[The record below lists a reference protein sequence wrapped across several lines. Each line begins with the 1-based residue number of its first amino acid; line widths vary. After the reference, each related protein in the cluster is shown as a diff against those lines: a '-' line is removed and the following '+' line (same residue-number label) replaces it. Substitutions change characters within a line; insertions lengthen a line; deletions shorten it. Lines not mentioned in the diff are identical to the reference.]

1 MSRRVYCDSSV
12 LLKRFVV
19 EPDSESSSL
28 QLERM
33 TVDGDHLLSSRLALV
48 EVTRSIDRR
57 LPTDAPQEDLD
68 EAVAK
73 VLEDV
78 DLIAIDDFTLEVA
91 GEIPGRHLGTLDA
104 IHVATALIMRADL
117 VVTRDQRMIEACTKV
132 GLAVA

>member
-12 LLKRFVV
+12 LLKRFLV
-19 EPDSESSSL
+19 EADSVEFIR
-28 QLERM
+28 QLSDLKRG
-33 TVDGDHLLSSRLALV
+33 GDFLLSSKLAIV
-48 EVTRSIDRR
+48 EVTRGVDRK
-57 LPTDAPQEDLD
+57 LSPEAPQEDLD

-78 DLIAIDDFTLEVA
+78 DLIAIDEFTLEVA
-91 GEIPGRHLGTLDA
+91 GEIPGRHLGALDA

-117 VVTRDQRMIEACTKV
+117 VVTRDQRMIEACAEV

>member
-12 LLKRFVV
+12 LLKRYLV
-19 EPDSESSSL
+19 EADSVEFIRRLSEL
-28 QLERM
+28 KRG
-33 TVDGDHLLSSRLALV
+33 GDFLLSSRLAIV
-48 EVTRSIDRR
+48 EVTRGVDRK
-57 LPTDAPQEDLD
+57 LPYDAPQEDLE

-78 DLIAIDDFTLEVA
+78 DLVAIDDFTLEVA
-91 GEIPGRHLGTLDA
+91 GAIPGRHLGALDA

-117 VVTRDQRMIEACTKV
+117 VVTRDQRMIEACAEV

>member
-1 MSRRVYCDSSV
+1 MNRRIYCDSSV
-12 LLKRFVV
+12 LLKRYRE
-19 EPDSESSSL
+19 EPDSETCSRV
-28 QLERM
+28 LERM
-33 TVDGDHLLSSRLALV
+33 TLGGDFLLSSKLALV
-48 EVTRSIDRR
+48 EVTRGIDRN
-57 LPTDAPQEDLD
+57 LPPEAAQEDLD

-117 VVTRDQRMIEACTKV
+117 VVTRDQRMIEACTEV

>member
-19 EPDSESSSL
+19 EADSAASVS
-28 QLERM
+28 QLSQY
-33 TVDGDHLLSSRLALV
+33 THNGDYLLSSKLALV
-48 EVTRSIDRR
+48 EVTRGVDRR
-57 LPTDAPQEDLD
+57 LPPDAPQEDVD

-117 VVTRDQRMIEACTKV
+117 VVTRDQRMIEACTEV

>member
-12 LLKRFVV
+12 LLKRFLV
-19 EPDSESSSL
+19 EDDSVEFIR
-28 QLERM
+28 QLSDLKRG
-33 TVDGDHLLSSRLALV
+33 GDFLLSSKLAIV
-48 EVTRSIDRR
+48 EVTRGVDRN
-57 LPTDAPQEDLD
+57 LAPEAPQEDLD

-91 GEIPGRHLGTLDA
+91 GEIPGRHLGALDA

-117 VVTRDQRMIEACTKV
+117 VVTRDQRMIEACAEV

>member
-1 MSRRVYCDSSV
+1 MNRRVYCDSSV
-12 LLKRFVV
+12 LLKRFLEEV
-19 EPDSESSSL
+19 DSESSSL
-28 QLERM
+28 ELERM
-33 TVDGDHLLSSRLALV
+33 TLEGDHLLSSRLALV
-48 EVTRSIDRR
+48 EVTRGVDRK
-57 LPTDAPQEDLD
+57 LSPEAPQEDLD

-91 GEIPGRHLGTLDA
+91 GEIPGRHLGALDA

-117 VVTRDQRMIEACTKV
+117 VVTRDQRMIEACAEV

>member
-1 MSRRVYCDSSV
+1 MNRRIYCDSSV
-12 LLKRFVV
+12 LLKRYRE
-19 EPDSESSSL
+19 EPDSETCSRE
-28 QLERM
+28 LERM
-33 TVDGDHLLSSRLALV
+33 TLGGDFLLSSKLALV
-48 EVTRSIDRR
+48 EVTRGIDRN
-57 LPTDAPQEDLD
+57 LPPEAAQEDLD

-78 DLIAIDDFTLEVA
+78 DLISIDDFTLEVA

-117 VVTRDQRMIEACTKV
+117 VVTRDQRMIEACTEV

>member
-1 MSRRVYCDSSV
+1 MNRRIYCDSSV
-12 LLKRFVV
+12 LLKRYRE
-19 EPDSESSSL
+19 EPDSETCSR

-33 TVDGDHLLSSRLALV
+33 TLDGDFLLSSKLALV
-48 EVTRSIDRR
+48 EVTRGIDRN
-57 LPTDAPQEDLD
+57 LPPEAAQEDLD

-78 DLIAIDDFTLEVA
+78 DLVAIDDFTLQVA
-91 GEIPGRHLGTLDA
+91 AEIPGRHLGTLDA

-117 VVTRDQRMIEACTKV
+117 VVTRDQRMIEACTEV

>member
-1 MSRRVYCDSSV
+1 MNRRIYCDSSV
-12 LLKRFVV
+12 LLKRYRE
-19 EPDSESSSL
+19 EPDSETCSRE
-28 QLERM
+28 LERM
-33 TVDGDHLLSSRLALV
+33 TLGGDFLLSSKLVLV
-48 EVTRSIDRR
+48 EVTRGIDRN
-57 LPTDAPQEDLD
+57 LPPEAAQEDLD

-73 VLEDV
+73 VLEDI

-117 VVTRDQRMIEACTKV
+117 VVTRDQRMIEACTEV